1 MEKSAEIYGIRAVI
15 EAINSKKD
23 IDKVFIQTGLKGKL
37 IGQLESLIRKNKIN
51 FSYVPTQ
58 KLDRLSKKNHQGVIA
73 RIAPIKFYTID
84 SFSEV
89 LEKSNNPFVLILDQI
104 NDVRNFGA
112 IIRTAEISG
121 VDGII
126 IQNSSSAP
134 VNSDT
139 IKTSA
144 GAIFNIPICKV
155 NHIKDAIY
163 HLQSLNI
170 SIISASEKSVKNIYD
185 VNLKGKGNAL
195 LNMENWRKI
204 VCPKTNK
211 VAYRETDTLDTF
223 VDSSWYYIR
232 FLDNKL
238 EKMPSFSC
246 IARSLFFI
254 AINWLLGIY
263 HLALKVD
270 SSVINAALS
279 FIIEGASPGP
289 VGKAQ

>member
-1 MEKSAEIYGIRAVI
+1 MEKNTEIYGIRAVI
-15 EAINSKKD
+15 EAINSSKD
-23 IDKVFIQTGLKGKL
+23 IDKIFIQTGLKGKL
-37 IGQLESLIRKNKIN
+37 IGQLESIIRKNKIN

-89 LEKSNNPFVLILDQI
+89 IEKCKNPFILILDQI

-163 HLQSLNI
+163 HLQSMNI
-170 SIISASEKSVKNIYD
+170 SIISASEKSEKNIYD
-185 VNLKGKGNAL
+185 VDLKGPLAIIMGSEHKG
-195 LNMENWRKI
+195 I
-204 VCPKTNK
+204 NK
-211 VAYRETDTLDTF
+211 
-223 VDSSWYYIR
+223 
-232 FLDNKL
+232 
-238 EKMPSFSC
+238 
-246 IARSLFFI
+246 
-254 AINWLLGIY
+254 
-263 HLALKVD
+263 
-270 SSVINAALS
+270 SVINLS
-279 FIIEGASPGP
+279 NESVKLPMYGKIESLNVSVACGIFLYE
-289 VGKAQ
+289 VVRQRI

>member
-1 MEKSAEIYGIRAVI
+1 MEKNTEIYGIRAVI
-15 EAINSKKD
+15 EAINSSKD

-37 IGQLESLIRKNKIN
+37 IGQLESIIRKNKIN

-89 LEKSNNPFVLILDQI
+89 IEKSKNPFILILDQI

-163 HLQSLNI
+163 HLQSMNI
-170 SIISASEKSVKNIYD
+170 SIISASEKSEKNIYD
-185 VNLKGKGNAL
+185 VDLKGPLAIIMGSEHKG
-195 LNMENWRKI
+195 I
-204 VCPKTNK
+204 NK
-211 VAYRETDTLDTF
+211 
-223 VDSSWYYIR
+223 
-232 FLDNKL
+232 
-238 EKMPSFSC
+238 
-246 IARSLFFI
+246 
-254 AINWLLGIY
+254 
-263 HLALKVD
+263 
-270 SSVINAALS
+270 SVINLS
-279 FIIEGASPGP
+279 NESVKLPMYGKIESLNVSVACGIFLYE
-289 VGKAQ
+289 VVRQRI

>member
-1 MEKSAEIYGIRAVI
+1 MEKNTEIYGIRAVI
-15 EAINSKKD
+15 EAINSSKD

-37 IGQLESLIRKNKIN
+37 IGQLESIIRKNKIN

-73 RIAPIKFYTID
+73 RIAPIKFYTIE

-89 LEKSNNPFVLILDQI
+89 IEKSKNPFILILDQI

-121 VDGII
+121 ADGII

-134 VNSDT
+134 INSDT

-163 HLQSLNI
+163 HLQSMNI
-170 SIISASEKSVKNIYD
+170 SIISASEKSEKNIYD
-185 VNLKGKGNAL
+185 VDLKGPLAIIMGSEHKG
-195 LNMENWRKI
+195 I
-204 VCPKTNK
+204 NK
-211 VAYRETDTLDTF
+211 
-223 VDSSWYYIR
+223 
-232 FLDNKL
+232 
-238 EKMPSFSC
+238 
-246 IARSLFFI
+246 
-254 AINWLLGIY
+254 
-263 HLALKVD
+263 
-270 SSVINAALS
+270 SVINLS
-279 FIIEGASPGP
+279 NESVKLPMY
-289 VGKAQ
+289 GKNWIT

>member
-1 MEKSAEIYGIRAVI
+1 MEKNTEIYGIRAVI
-15 EAINSKKD
+15 EAINSSKD

-84 SFSEV
+84 SFSDV

-104 NDVRNFGA
+104 SDVRNFGA

-163 HLQSLNI
+163 HLQSMNI
-170 SIISASEKSVKNIYD
+170 SIISASEKSEKNIYD
-185 VNLKGKGNAL
+185 VDLKGPLAIIMGSEQKG
-195 LNMENWRKI
+195 I
-204 VCPKTNK
+204 NK
-211 VAYRETDTLDTF
+211 
-223 VDSSWYYIR
+223 
-232 FLDNKL
+232 
-238 EKMPSFSC
+238 
-246 IARSLFFI
+246 
-254 AINWLLGIY
+254 
-263 HLALKVD
+263 
-270 SSVINAALS
+270 SVINLS
-279 FIIEGASPGP
+279 NESVKLPMYGKIESLNVSVACGIFLYE
-289 VGKAQ
+289 VVRQRI

>member
-1 MEKSAEIYGIRAVI
+1 MKKNTEIYGIRAVI
-15 EAINSKKD
+15 EAINSSND

-73 RIAPIKFYTID
+73 RIAPIKFYNID
-84 SFSEV
+84 RFSEV
-89 LEKSNNPFVLILDQI
+89 IEKSKNPFILILDEI

-163 HLQSLNI
+163 HLQSMNI
-170 SIISASEKSVKNIYD
+170 SIISASEKSEKNIYD
-185 VNLKGKGNAL
+185 VDLKGPLAIIMGSEQKG
-195 LNMENWRKI
+195 I
-204 VCPKTNK
+204 NK
-211 VAYRETDTLDTF
+211 
-223 VDSSWYYIR
+223 
-232 FLDNKL
+232 
-238 EKMPSFSC
+238 
-246 IARSLFFI
+246 
-254 AINWLLGIY
+254 
-263 HLALKVD
+263 
-270 SSVINAALS
+270 SVINLS
-279 FIIEGASPGP
+279 NESVKLPMYGKIESLNVSVACGIFLYE
-289 VGKAQ
+289 VVRQRI

>member
-1 MEKSAEIYGIRAVI
+1 MEKNTEIYGIRAVI
-15 EAINSKKD
+15 EAINSSKD

-89 LEKSNNPFVLILDQI
+89 LENSNNPFVLILDQI

-163 HLQSLNI
+163 HLQSMNI
-170 SIISASEKSVKNIYD
+170 SIISASEKSEKNIYD
-185 VNLKGKGNAL
+185 V
-195 LNMENWRKI
+195 
-204 VCPKTNK
+204 
-211 VAYRETDTLDTF
+211 D
-223 VDSSWYYIR
+223 
-232 FLDNKL
+232 
-238 EKMPSFSC
+238 
-246 IARSLFFI
+246 
-254 AINWLLGIY
+254 
-263 HLALKVD
+263 LKVPLAIIMG
-270 SSVINAALS
+270 SEQKGINKSVINLS
-279 FIIEGASPGP
+279 NESVKLPMYGKIESLNVSVACGIFLYEI
-289 VGKAQ
+289 VRQRI

>member
-1 MEKSAEIYGIRAVI
+1 MEKNTEIYGIRAVM
-15 EAINSKKD
+15 EAINSSKD

-73 RIAPIKFYTID
+73 RISPIRFYDINE
-84 SFSEV
+84 FSDLV
-89 LEKSNNPFVLILDQI
+89 EKSKNPFILILDQI

-112 IIRTAEISG
+112 IIRTSEISG

-163 HLQSLNI
+163 HLQSLDI
-170 SIISASEKSVKNIYD
+170 SIISASEKSDKNIYD
-185 VNLKGKGNAL
+185 VDLKGPVAIIMGSEQKGISKSV
-195 LNMENWRKI
+195 LNLSDESVKLPVYGKI
-204 VCPKTNK
+204 ESLNVS
-211 VAYRETDTLDTF
+211 VACG
-223 VDSSWYYIR
+223 I
-232 FLDNKL
+232 FLY
-238 EKMPSFSC
+238 EVVRQR
-246 IARSLFFI
+246 I
-254 AINWLLGIY
+254 
-263 HLALKVD
+263 
-270 SSVINAALS
+270 
-279 FIIEGASPGP
+279 
-289 VGKAQ
+289 

>member
-1 MEKSAEIYGIRAVI
+1 MDKSTEIYGIRSVI
-15 EAINSKKD
+15 EAINSSKD
-23 IDKVFIQTGLKGKL
+23 IDKVYIQTGLKGKL
-37 IGQLESLIRKNKIN
+37 IGQLESLIRNNKIN
-51 FSYVPTQ
+51 FSYVPIQ
-58 KLDRLSKKNHQGVIA
+58 KLDRLSKKNHQGVVA

-89 LEKSNNPFVLILDQI
+89 LEKSKNPFVLILDQI

-170 SIISASEKSVKNIYD
+170 SIISASEKSTKNIYD
-185 VNLKGKGNAL
+185 VDLKG
-195 LNMENWRKI
+195 
-204 VCPKTNK
+204 P
-211 VAYRETDTLDTF
+211 
-223 VDSSWYYIR
+223 
-232 FLDNKL
+232 
-238 EKMPSFSC
+238 
-246 IARSLFFI
+246 I
-254 AINWLLGIY
+254 AIIMGSEQKGIN
-263 HLALKVD
+263 K
-270 SSVINAALS
+270 SVINLS
-279 FIIEGASPGP
+279 DESVKLPMYGKIESLNVSVACG
-289 VGKAQ
+289 VFLYEVVRQRI

>member
-1 MEKSAEIYGIRAVI
+1 MEKNTEIYGIMAII
-15 EAINSKKD
+15 EAINSSKD

-37 IGQLESLIRKNKIN
+37 IWQLESIIRKNKIN

-89 LEKSNNPFVLILDQI
+89 IEKSNNPFVLILDQI

-163 HLQSLNI
+163 HLQSMNI
-170 SIISASEKSVKNIYD
+170 SIISASEKSEKNIYD
-185 VNLKGKGNAL
+185 V
-195 LNMENWRKI
+195 
-204 VCPKTNK
+204 
-211 VAYRETDTLDTF
+211 D
-223 VDSSWYYIR
+223 
-232 FLDNKL
+232 
-238 EKMPSFSC
+238 
-246 IARSLFFI
+246 
-254 AINWLLGIY
+254 
-263 HLALKVD
+263 LKVPLAIIMG
-270 SSVINAALS
+270 SEQKGINKSVINLS
-279 FIIEGASPGP
+279 DESVKLPMYGKIESLNVSVACGIFLYE
-289 VGKAQ
+289 VVRQRI

>member
-1 MEKSAEIYGIRAVI
+1 MEKNTEIYGIRAVI
-15 EAINSKKD
+15 EAINSSKD

-163 HLQSLNI
+163 HLQSMNI
-170 SIISASEKSVKNIYD
+170 SIISASEKSEKNIYD
-185 VNLKGKGNAL
+185 VDLKGPLAIIMGSEHKG
-195 LNMENWRKI
+195 I
-204 VCPKTNK
+204 NK
-211 VAYRETDTLDTF
+211 
-223 VDSSWYYIR
+223 
-232 FLDNKL
+232 
-238 EKMPSFSC
+238 
-246 IARSLFFI
+246 
-254 AINWLLGIY
+254 
-263 HLALKVD
+263 
-270 SSVINAALS
+270 SVINLS
-279 FIIEGASPGP
+279 NESVKLPMYGKIESLNVSVACGIFLYE
-289 VGKAQ
+289 VVRQRI

>member
-1 MEKSAEIYGIRAVI
+1 MEKNTEIYGIRAVI
-15 EAINSKKD
+15 EAINSSKD

-84 SFSEV
+84 RFSEV
-89 LEKSNNPFVLILDQI
+89 IEKSKNPFILILDQI

-163 HLQSLNI
+163 HLQSMNI
-170 SIISASEKSVKNIYD
+170 SIISASEKSEKNIYD
-185 VNLKGKGNAL
+185 VDLKGPLAIIMGSEQKG
-195 LNMENWRKI
+195 I
-204 VCPKTNK
+204 NK
-211 VAYRETDTLDTF
+211 
-223 VDSSWYYIR
+223 
-232 FLDNKL
+232 
-238 EKMPSFSC
+238 
-246 IARSLFFI
+246 
-254 AINWLLGIY
+254 
-263 HLALKVD
+263 
-270 SSVINAALS
+270 SVINLS
-279 FIIEGASPGP
+279 NESVKLPMYGKIESLNVSVACGIFLYE
-289 VGKAQ
+289 VVRQRI

>member
-1 MEKSAEIYGIRAVI
+1 MEKNTEIYGIRAVI
-15 EAINSKKD
+15 EAINSSKD

-84 SFSEV
+84 SFCEV

-163 HLQSLNI
+163 HLQSMNI
-170 SIISASEKSVKNIYD
+170 SIISASEKSEKNIYD
-185 VNLKGKGNAL
+185 V
-195 LNMENWRKI
+195 
-204 VCPKTNK
+204 
-211 VAYRETDTLDTF
+211 D
-223 VDSSWYYIR
+223 
-232 FLDNKL
+232 
-238 EKMPSFSC
+238 
-246 IARSLFFI
+246 
-254 AINWLLGIY
+254 
-263 HLALKVD
+263 LKVPLAIIMG
-270 SSVINAALS
+270 SEQKGINKSVINLS
-279 FIIEGASPGP
+279 NESVKLPMYGKIESLNVSVACGIFLYE
-289 VGKAQ
+289 VVRQRI

>member
-1 MEKSAEIYGIRAVI
+1 MEKNTEIYGIRAVI
-15 EAINSKKD
+15 EAINSSKD

-89 LEKSNNPFVLILDQI
+89 IEKSNNPFVLILDQI

-163 HLQSLNI
+163 HLQSMNI
-170 SIISASEKSVKNIYD
+170 SIISASEKSEKNIYD
-185 VNLKGKGNAL
+185 
-195 LNMENWRKI
+195 
-204 VCPKTNK
+204 
-211 VAYRETDTLDTF
+211 LD
-223 VDSSWYYIR
+223 
-232 FLDNKL
+232 
-238 EKMPSFSC
+238 
-246 IARSLFFI
+246 
-254 AINWLLGIY
+254 
-263 HLALKVD
+263 LKVPLAIIMG
-270 SSVINAALS
+270 SEQKGINKSVINLS
-279 FIIEGASPGP
+279 NESVKLPMYGKIESLNVSVACGIFLYE
-289 VGKAQ
+289 VVRQRI

>member
-1 MEKSAEIYGIRAVI
+1 MEKNTEIYGIRAVI
-15 EAINSKKD
+15 EAINSSKD

-126 IQNSSSAP
+126 HSAERLRHDAP
-134 VNSDT
+134 LLICDQ
-139 IKTSA
+139 SA
-144 GAIFNIPICKV
+144 A
-155 NHIKDAIY
+155 DARAGG
-163 HLQSLNI
+163 Q
-170 SIISASEKSVKNIYD
+170 
-185 VNLKGKGNAL
+185 
-195 LNMENWRKI
+195 
-204 VCPKTNK
+204 PQ
-211 VAYRETDTLDTF
+211 
-223 VDSSWYYIR
+223 
-232 FLDNKL
+232 
-238 EKMPSFSC
+238 
-246 IARSLFFI
+246 
-254 AINWLLGIY
+254 WLRHHTPANCHHQPL
-263 HLALKVD
+263 
-270 SSVINAALS
+270 
-279 FIIEGASPGP
+279 ASPQP
-289 VGKAQ
+289 RH

>member
-1 MEKSAEIYGIRAVI
+1 MEKNTEIYGIRAVI
-15 EAINSKKD
+15 EAINSSKD

-89 LEKSNNPFVLILDQI
+89 LEKSKNPFVLILDQI

-139 IKTSA
+139 VKTSA

-163 HLQSLNI
+163 HLQSMNI
-170 SIISASEKSVKNIYD
+170 SIISASEKSEKNIYD
-185 VNLKGKGNAL
+185 VNLKVPLAIIMGSEQKG
-195 LNMENWRKI
+195 I
-204 VCPKTNK
+204 NK
-211 VAYRETDTLDTF
+211 
-223 VDSSWYYIR
+223 
-232 FLDNKL
+232 
-238 EKMPSFSC
+238 
-246 IARSLFFI
+246 
-254 AINWLLGIY
+254 
-263 HLALKVD
+263 
-270 SSVINAALS
+270 SVINLS
-279 FIIEGASPGP
+279 DESVKLPMYGKIESLNVSVACGIFLYE
-289 VGKAQ
+289 VVRQRI

>member
-1 MEKSAEIYGIRAVI
+1 MEKNTEIYGIRAVI
-15 EAINSKKD
+15 EAINSSKD

-73 RIAPIKFYTID
+73 RIAPIKFYNID
-84 SFSEV
+84 SFSDV

-104 NDVRNFGA
+104 SDVRNFGA

-163 HLQSLNI
+163 HLQSMNI
-170 SIISASEKSVKNIYD
+170 SIISASEKSEKNIYD
-185 VNLKGKGNAL
+185 V
-195 LNMENWRKI
+195 
-204 VCPKTNK
+204 
-211 VAYRETDTLDTF
+211 D
-223 VDSSWYYIR
+223 
-232 FLDNKL
+232 
-238 EKMPSFSC
+238 
-246 IARSLFFI
+246 
-254 AINWLLGIY
+254 
-263 HLALKVD
+263 LKVPLAIIMG
-270 SSVINAALS
+270 SEQKGINKSVINLS
-279 FIIEGASPGP
+279 NESVKLPMYGKIESLNVSVACGIFLYE
-289 VGKAQ
+289 VVRQRI

>member
-1 MEKSAEIYGIRAVI
+1 MEKNTEIYGIRAVI
-15 EAINSKKD
+15 EAINSSKD

-51 FSYVPTQ
+51 YSYVPTQ

-73 RIAPIKFYTID
+73 RVAPIKFYTIEK
-84 SFSEV
+84 FSEV
-89 LEKSNNPFVLILDQI
+89 IEKSKNPFILILDQI

-134 VNSDT
+134 INSDT

-163 HLQSLNI
+163 HLQSMNI
-170 SIISASEKSVKNIYD
+170 SIISASEKSEKNIYD
-185 VNLKGKGNAL
+185 VDLKGPLAIIMGSEQKG
-195 LNMENWRKI
+195 I
-204 VCPKTNK
+204 NK
-211 VAYRETDTLDTF
+211 
-223 VDSSWYYIR
+223 
-232 FLDNKL
+232 
-238 EKMPSFSC
+238 
-246 IARSLFFI
+246 
-254 AINWLLGIY
+254 
-263 HLALKVD
+263 
-270 SSVINAALS
+270 SVINLS
-279 FIIEGASPGP
+279 NESVKLPMYGKIESLNVSVACGIFLYE
-289 VGKAQ
+289 VVRQRI

>member
-1 MEKSAEIYGIRAVI
+1 MEKNTEIYGIRAVI
-15 EAINSKKD
+15 EAINSSKD

-84 SFSEV
+84 RFSEV

-163 HLQSLNI
+163 HLQSMNI
-170 SIISASEKSVKNIYD
+170 SIISASEKSEKNIYD
-185 VNLKGKGNAL
+185 V
-195 LNMENWRKI
+195 
-204 VCPKTNK
+204 
-211 VAYRETDTLDTF
+211 D
-223 VDSSWYYIR
+223 
-232 FLDNKL
+232 
-238 EKMPSFSC
+238 
-246 IARSLFFI
+246 
-254 AINWLLGIY
+254 
-263 HLALKVD
+263 LKVPLAIIMG
-270 SSVINAALS
+270 SEQKGINKSVINLS
-279 FIIEGASPGP
+279 NESVKLPMYGKIESLNVSVACGIFLYE
-289 VGKAQ
+289 VVRQRI

>member
-1 MEKSAEIYGIRAVI
+1 MEKNTEIYGIRAVI
-15 EAINSKKD
+15 EAINSSKD

-73 RIAPIKFYTID
+73 KIAPIKFYTID

-89 LEKSNNPFVLILDQI
+89 IEKSNNPFVLILDQI

-163 HLQSLNI
+163 HLQSMNI
-170 SIISASEKSVKNIYD
+170 SIISASEKSEKNIYD
-185 VNLKGKGNAL
+185 V
-195 LNMENWRKI
+195 
-204 VCPKTNK
+204 
-211 VAYRETDTLDTF
+211 D
-223 VDSSWYYIR
+223 
-232 FLDNKL
+232 
-238 EKMPSFSC
+238 
-246 IARSLFFI
+246 
-254 AINWLLGIY
+254 
-263 HLALKVD
+263 LKVPLAIIMG
-270 SSVINAALS
+270 SEQKGINKSVINLS
-279 FIIEGASPGP
+279 NESVKLPMYGKIESLNVSVACGIFLYE
-289 VGKAQ
+289 VVRQRI

>member
-1 MEKSAEIYGIRAVI
+1 MEKNTEIYGIRAVI
-15 EAINSKKD
+15 EAINSSKD

-89 LEKSNNPFVLILDQI
+89 IEKSNNPFVLILDQI

-163 HLQSLNI
+163 HLQSMNI
-170 SIISASEKSVKNIYD
+170 SIISASEKSEKNIYD
-185 VNLKGKGNAL
+185 VDLKGPLAIIMGSEQKG
-195 LNMENWRKI
+195 I
-204 VCPKTNK
+204 NK
-211 VAYRETDTLDTF
+211 
-223 VDSSWYYIR
+223 
-232 FLDNKL
+232 
-238 EKMPSFSC
+238 
-246 IARSLFFI
+246 
-254 AINWLLGIY
+254 
-263 HLALKVD
+263 
-270 SSVINAALS
+270 SVINLS
-279 FIIEGASPGP
+279 NESVKLPMYGKIESLNVSVACGIFLYE
-289 VGKAQ
+289 VVRQRI

>member
-1 MEKSAEIYGIRAVI
+1 MEKNTEIYGIRAVI
-15 EAINSKKD
+15 EAINPSKD

-73 RIAPIKFYTID
+73 RIAPIKFYNID

-163 HLQSLNI
+163 HLQSINI
-170 SIISASEKSVKNIYD
+170 SIISASEKSEKNIYD
-185 VNLKGKGNAL
+185 V
-195 LNMENWRKI
+195 
-204 VCPKTNK
+204 
-211 VAYRETDTLDTF
+211 D
-223 VDSSWYYIR
+223 
-232 FLDNKL
+232 
-238 EKMPSFSC
+238 
-246 IARSLFFI
+246 
-254 AINWLLGIY
+254 
-263 HLALKVD
+263 LKVPLAIIMG
-270 SSVINAALS
+270 SEQKGINKSVINLS
-279 FIIEGASPGP
+279 NESVKLPMYGKIESLNVSVACGIFLYE
-289 VGKAQ
+289 VVRQRI

>member
-1 MEKSAEIYGIRAVI
+1 MEKNTEIYGIRAVI
-15 EAINSKKD
+15 ESINSSKD

-37 IGQLESLIRKNKIN
+37 IGQLESRIRKNKIN

-73 RIAPIKFYTID
+73 RIAPIKFYNID

-163 HLQSLNI
+163 HLQSMNI
-170 SIISASEKSVKNIYD
+170 SIISASEKSEKNIYD
-185 VNLKGKGNAL
+185 V
-195 LNMENWRKI
+195 
-204 VCPKTNK
+204 
-211 VAYRETDTLDTF
+211 D
-223 VDSSWYYIR
+223 
-232 FLDNKL
+232 
-238 EKMPSFSC
+238 
-246 IARSLFFI
+246 
-254 AINWLLGIY
+254 
-263 HLALKVD
+263 LKVPLAIIMG
-270 SSVINAALS
+270 SEQKGINKSVINLS
-279 FIIEGASPGP
+279 NESVKLPMYGKIESLNVSVACGIFLYE
-289 VGKAQ
+289 VVRQRI